1 MAKQTDFVA
10 QVRELVP
17 AKRQKTWIDRLDAA
31 NAERLKAAGD
41 AWVKG
46 ELGKYQRPVAV
57 AIAKRL
63 QEYGVTISECSVREW
78 LAKLKRS

>member
-1 MAKQTDFVA
+1 MAKANDFVA

-17 AKRQKTWIDRLDAA
+17 VNRQKTWIDRLDAA

-41 AWVKG
+41 AWIRG

-63 QEYGVTISECSVREW
+63 QEYGVTISDCSVREW

>member
-1 MAKQTDFVA
+1 MAKASDFVA

-17 AKRQKTWIDRLDAA
+17 AKRQQTWVDRLDAA

-41 AWVKG
+41 AWLRG
-46 ELGKYQRPVAV
+46 ELGKFQRPVAV

-63 QEYGVTISECSVREW
+63 QEYGVNISECSVREW
-78 LAKLKRS
+78 LSKLKKS